1 MGVALFRRGLPC
13 LADALFA
20 ERGFRVFFA
29 KAFLAVGFFIEA
41 SVDIASTE
49 QRKYRWGYSNC
60 QVCEPCGNWWVRR
73 VWHA

>member
-1 MGVALFRRGLPC
+1 MGAEALFRRGVAC

-29 KAFLAVGFFIEA
+29 KAFLAGFFIAA

-49 QRKYRWGYSNC
+49 RRKYRWGYSNC
-60 QVCEPCGNWWVRR
+60 QVGRQSFRPSFR
-73 VWHA
+73 VADQD